1 MGNEIN
7 VPLAWKQN

>member
-7 VPLAWKQN
+7 VKFWR